1 MMNKR
6 YQRCSMEYL
15 LSSAGGY
22 LLGSVNPA
30 YLIGRLKGFDIRE
43 KGTGNAGASNAKLV
57 MGWPYFFIC
66 AGYDILKAIIA
77 YGIVNLIYPGDRML
91 CVIAGCGA
99 VIGHCLPFYLG
110 FKGGKGFATYI
121 GLCFLIEPLYT
132 LIALIVLL
140 ILSYLARYILV
151 ATFGL
156 TITMPVLSFINAH
169 GILLKFTI
177 VLIAALVVVYKHNI
191 NIKRFIK
198 NEELDMNGNHIGIA
212 GISSFFH

>member
-1 MMNKR
+1 
-6 YQRCSMEYL
+6 MEYL
-15 LSSAGGY
+15 LSSAVGY

-110 FKGGKGFATYI
+110 FKGGKGFASFI
-121 GLCFLIEPLYT
+121 GLSFVINPKV
-132 LIALIVLL
+132 AVIVLVCG
-140 ILSYLARYILV
+140 LAFALPLKYIV
-151 ATFGL
+151 IATFNQFIAFPVYMIVSGQYPPQMCAAVV
-156 TITMPVLSFINAH
+156 IT
-169 GILLKFTI
+169 
-177 VLIAALVVVYKHNI
+177 VVICLYKHRI
-191 NIKRFIK
+191 NIVRFLSKQEI
-198 NEELDMNGNHIGIA
+198 NTDGRHIGINILNEKENKDV
-212 GISSFFH
+212 G